1 MKRRAEWGMVLVL
14 GVLAGCAGMQSGP
27 EPDGR
32 MPDRVALVT
41 PALDPSDR
49 DRLEQVRAALA
60 GGSPAAAGRQLERVE
75 DDHRFHP
82 DVLML
87 RAMVARHLDRPGRAV
102 RALEALLDQSPQHA
116 AAANDLALLYRQQ
129 GRIDQATALLRQAL
143 EANPDRPQLHYNL
156 AVLSELYLLDLEQ
169 ALTHYR
175 RYQSLTDAEDEEVAL
190 WIRDLERRV
199 E

>member
-1 MKRRAEWGMVLVL
+1 MKRRVECGAMLL
-14 GVLAGCAGMQSGP
+14 ALALLAGCASMQP
-27 EPDGR
+27 EPAR
-32 MPDRVALVT
+32 MPERVELVT
-41 PALDPSDR
+41 PALDQVDR
-49 DRLEQVRAALA
+49 ERLAQVRAALA
-60 GGSPAAAGRQLERVE
+60 EGRPDAAGRQLERVE

-87 RAMVARHLDRPGRAV
+87 RAMVARHQDRPGRAV

>member
-14 GVLAGCAGMQSGP
+14 GGLAGCAGMQSGP

>member
-1 MKRRAEWGMVLVL
+1 MKRRAEWGMVLVMGL
-14 GVLAGCAGMQSGP
+14 LAGCAGMQSGP
-27 EPDGR
+27 EPGW
-32 MPDRVALVT
+32 MPERVELVT

-60 GGSPAAAGRQLERVE
+60 DGSPAAAGRQLERVE

-87 RAMVARHLDRPGRAV
+87 RAMVARHQDRPGQAV

-129 GRIDQATALLRQAL
+129 GRIDQAAALLRQAL
-143 EANPDRPQLHYNL
+143 EANPEHPQLHYNL

-175 RYQSLTDAEDEEVAL
+175 RYQSLTDTEDEEVAL